1 VLAGTASSSGA
12 IGSLISY
19 PALLVVGLA
28 PVTAN
33 VTNAVAVTAVGLA
46 AALGS
51 RTELQRVPRHLAVRW
66 SLLAAAGGVGGAALL
81 LLTSD
86 SAFEWAVPFLVLIAV
101 AMLLAQPRVRELRPA
116 GRALFPYG
124 LVVTAGYEGYFGAG
138 AGVMTLALV
147 LLTIE
152 RSLPHANA
160 VKNALLGVADASAG
174 IVFIAAGSVA
184 WAAFAPLTVGYLGGG
199 LIGPVVARR
208 ARPAVLRAV
217 VACFGVVLAAVLLA
231 RVIGG
236 H

>member
-33 VTNAVAVTAVGLA
+33 VTNAVAVTAVGLGA
-46 AALGS
+46 SLGS
-51 RTELQRVPRHLAVRW
+51 RQELRRVPRQRAVRW
-66 SLLAAAGGVGGAALL
+66 SLLAAGGGVGGAALL
-81 LLTSD
+81 LLTPHA
-86 SAFEWAVPFLVLIAV
+86 AFEWAVPFLVLVAV
-101 AMLLAQPRVRELRPA
+101 ALLLVQPRVGELRPA

-124 LVVTAGYEGYFGAG
+124 LVVTATYEGYFGAG

-147 LLTIE
+147 LLTVE

-160 VKNALLGVADASAG
+160 VQNALLGVADAAAG
-174 IVFIAAGSVA
+174 IVFVVAGSVA
-184 WAAFAPLTVGYLGGG
+184 WAAFVPLTVGYLGGG
-199 LIGPVVARR
+199 SVGPVVARR

-231 RVIGG
+231 QVVGR